1 MDPKRFTRRLIA
13 LGAAMFLCALV
24 FVITLFDAQIVNGD
38 DYLDKSI
45 RTNAKTE
52 KASRGILT
60 DRNGKV
66 LVSNR
71 AVYTLNFDSSLVSSD
86 ELNDALLRVIELMN
100 AQGVEI
106 KDTLPLARTSP
117 YTYDT
122 ANGSAKTLVKYLV
135 SLKWINEKNVGDDGL
150 PTTLTG
156 SALYLK
162 LRSEY
167 GIDETLPNSTVRTL
181 IGLRYS
187 LASAKM
193 NGSTTF
199 EFASDVDVSLIS
211 LIKDGNYAGVQVD
224 TSSVRVYETDYA
236 AHVLGYTGSIQDWD
250 DYKDKDGYTLAS
262 TVGISGVENAF
273 EDYLHGNAGKRLV
286 TFDNDSGK
294 ITGELYSVE
303 PKPGSTVA
311 LTIDIDF
318 QAQVEEAL
326 KNTVSSMTKS
336 DGRRAG
342 ACLVSDLFPL
352 DVPSGPCRALHRPLA
367 ADVES
372 CHAGKIRPRLDLKA
386 LDGHRRARIR
396 RDDRARKDLRLRQVD
411 VPRLLRELHL
421 LLEAQRPRLAQRP
434 RCNHEFLQLFL
445 RRNGLPHG
453 HGHAARV
460 LRQIRS
466 RRADRH

>member
-1 MDPKRFTRRLIA
+1 MDSKRFTRRLVA

-24 FVITLFDAQIVNGD
+24 FVVTLFDAQIVNGD
-38 DYLDKSI
+38 DYLAQSI
-45 RTNAKTE
+45 RTNAKSETV
-52 KASRGILT
+52 KASRGVIT

-86 ELNDALLRVIELMN
+86 ELNDALLRVIDLMN

-117 YTYDT
+117 YAYDT

-167 GIDETLPNSTVRTL
+167 GIDKALPTGTVRTL

-273 EDYLHGNAGKRLV
+273 EDYLHGSDGKRLV
-286 TFDNDSGK
+286 TLNESGK

-303 PKPGSTVA
+303 PKPGSTVITRIISTRSIKGSTA
-311 LTIDIDF
+311 L
-318 QAQVEEAL
+318 
-326 KNTVSSMTKS
+326 
-336 DGRRAG
+336 AG
-342 ACLVSDLFPL
+342 VLGFTTTPAFL
-352 DVPSGPCRALHRPLA
+352 PLA
-367 ADVES
+367 WILS
-372 CHAGKIRPRLDLKA
+372 M
-386 LDGHRRARIR
+386 
-396 RDDRARKDLRLRQVD
+396 
-411 VPRLLRELHL
+411 
-421 LLEAQRPRLAQRP
+421 
-434 RCNHEFLQLFL
+434 
-445 RRNGLPHG
+445 
-453 HGHAARV
+453 AARMFSWV
-460 LRQIRS
+460 SASTWQVTMS
-466 RRADRH
+466 APASQNWST

>member
-1 MDPKRFTRRLIA
+1 MDPKRFTRRLVA

-24 FVITLFDAQIVNGD
+24 FVVTLFDAQIVNGD
-38 DYLDKSI
+38 DYLAQSI
-45 RTNAKTE
+45 RTNAKSETV
-52 KASRGILT
+52 KASRGVIT

-86 ELNDALLRVIELMN
+86 ELNDALLRVIDLMN

-117 YTYDT
+117 YAYDT

-167 GIDETLPNSTVRTL
+167 GIDKTLPNSTVRTL

-224 TSSVRVYETDYA
+224 TRPTTPPTSSATPA
-236 AHVLGYTGSIQDWD
+236 AFRTG
-250 DYKDKDGYTLAS
+250 
-262 TVGISGVENAF
+262 
-273 EDYLHGNAGKRLV
+273 
-286 TFDNDSGK
+286 
-294 ITGELYSVE
+294 
-303 PKPGSTVA
+303 
-311 LTIDIDF
+311 TII
-318 QAQVEEAL
+318 
-326 KNTVSSMTKS
+326 
-336 DGRRAG
+336 
-342 ACLVSDLFPL
+342 
-352 DVPSGPCRALHRPLA
+352 
-367 ADVES
+367 
-372 CHAGKIRPRLDLKA
+372 
-386 LDGHRRARIR
+386 RIR
-396 RDDRARKDLRLRQVD
+396 TATRLRA
-411 VPRLLRELHL
+411 PSASPAWKMRLKTIST
-421 LLEAQRPRLAQRP
+421 
-434 RCNHEFLQLFL
+434 
-445 RRNGLPHG
+445 
-453 HGHAARV
+453 AATASA
-460 LRQIRS
+460 LSRS
-466 RRADRH
+466 TNPARSPASSTLSSRSPAPPWR